1 MPIVIDGG
9 RLSAAPCG
17 PDKRMP
23 PRPLPGA
30 PWLQHA
36 HDVRLART
44 VQQQGLASLL
54 VRRMYAGRGYRTDSL
69 APQADGANRL
79 TLVAWRDDDVVATL
93 TVGCDSPT
101 GLLADAL
108 YASELA
114 GLRRA
119 GRTVCEVSRLAV
131 DPEHR
136 SPGLLNSLWQAAH
149 RYGREFFAAHDV
161 VIEVNPR
168 HAAYY
173 QRCLGFRQLGRL
185 RHCRR
190 VDAPALLLHRALDE
204 PATPLAARVATAAPT
219 TAPESEGGRST
230 AKPATIT
237 LQNRRCTTVIY
248 AW

>member
-1 MPIVIDGG
+1 
-9 RLSAAPCG
+9 
-17 PDKRMP
+17 
-23 PRPLPGA
+23 
-30 PWLQHA
+30 
-36 HDVRLART
+36 
-44 VQQQGLASLL
+44 
-54 VRRMYAGRGYRTDSL
+54 MYAGRGYRTESL
-69 APQADGANRL
+69 APQGEDASRL
-79 TLVAWRDDDVVATL
+79 TLVAWCDDDVVATL
-93 TVGCDSPT
+93 TVGGDSPA

-119 GRTVCEVSRLAV
+119 GCTVCEVSRLAV

-149 RYGREFFAAHDV
+149 RYGREFFAASDV

-204 PATPLAARVATAAPT
+204 PATPLAVSLSASPIQPPPCRRDVAQPG
-219 TAPESEGGRST
+219 SHRSV
-230 AKPATIT
+230 K
-237 LQNRRCTTVIY
+237 
-248 AW
+248 